1 MNLVYVTQE
10 HIDGHSQDCPILTA
24 LRAKFGLEVE
34 VKHDCD
40 PGILYLEGTD
50 VSLPGEAMSL
60 MNAQEALWEVGEFNG
75 VDLLQKMWDSITPFV
90 MDVSEESNEAFA
102 INVAP
107 SLKELHK
114 LREEW
119 VARQLRGNL

>member
-10 HIDGHSQDCPILTA
+10 HINNHKLQCPILAA
-24 LRAKFGLEVE
+24 LKEKFGPQVEVE
-34 VKHDCD
+34 HDCN
-40 PGILYLEGTD
+40 PVILFLTGTD

-75 VDLLQKMWDSITPFV
+75 VDLLQKVWGGIEPFV
-90 MDVSEESNEAFA
+90 MDVSEEGNDAFA

-107 SLKELHK
+107 NLKDLHR
-114 LREEW
+114 LRDEW
-119 VARQLRGNL
+119 IERQRASK